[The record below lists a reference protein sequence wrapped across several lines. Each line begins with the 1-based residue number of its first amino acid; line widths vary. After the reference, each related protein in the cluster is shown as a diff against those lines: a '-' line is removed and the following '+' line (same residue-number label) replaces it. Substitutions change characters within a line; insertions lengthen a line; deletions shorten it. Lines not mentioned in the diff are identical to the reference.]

1 MSIKFNIDAEPRQD
15 VGKGASRRLRRAGKI
30 PAIVYGG
37 HQDPE
42 MITLVQS
49 EFVKS
54 LANEAVYSS
63 ILDLNVGGRKQ
74 QVILK
79 ALQRHPIKPIIE
91 HADFQR
97 VSASEKLTIHV
108 PLHFLNEETCVGV
121 KQGGGRISHQLIE
134 VEVSCLPADMPE
146 FIEVDLAALNLGEA
160 LHLSDLKLPQ
170 GVEILALSHGNDM
183 SVVSVQ
189 GKGGG
194 AEEEEEGEAE
204 GEAEAE
210 A

>member
-63 ILDLNVGGRKQ
+63 ILDLNVGGKKQ

-97 VSASEKLTIHV
+97 VSASEKLAVHV
-108 PLHFLNEETCVGV
+108 PLHFLNEETCIGV

-134 VEVSCLPADMPE
+134 VEVSCLPADLPE

-194 AEEEEEGEAE
+194 AEEGEEGEAAGE
-204 GEAEAE
+204 GEAEA
-210 A
+210 